1 VVAAL
6 DPRLPSG
13 TPLGLVV
20 AGAKGQQASGGP
32 RGQPFSQPGPAGRVG
47 PTTTGAGPTGQPF
60 FSLPARFVERGKHRC
75 QEPFE
80 EKVPDT
86 FMLLRLCPT

>member
-1 VVAAL
+1 MVAAL

-80 EKVPDT
+80 EKGS
-86 FMLLRLCPT
+86 